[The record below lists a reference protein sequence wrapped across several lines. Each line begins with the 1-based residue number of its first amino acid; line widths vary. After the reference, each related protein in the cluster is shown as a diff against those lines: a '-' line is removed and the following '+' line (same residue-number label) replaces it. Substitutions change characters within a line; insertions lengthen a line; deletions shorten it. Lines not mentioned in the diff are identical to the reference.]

1 MQIGRKNSGAA
12 ATVIG
17 TVTTNASGY
26 FELAYSESVAGT
38 YAYSVDFY
46 GDTTYLACSSMVLD
60 PVIVGNLQT
69 TTLSISVSN
78 SSPAVGQAFTYTGYL
93 MNAEGIGLSGKK
105 IDKQCRLPSG
115 AWKSLGSTT
124 TDVNGRYVA
133 TYTEQTPGTYRYEF
147 WFQGDAQYAGSS
159 GGTQVGV
166 GTLKSA
172 TISIATSDSNPAI
185 NEVFTLSGTSAIR
198 TAFPSTI
205 SSLKSTGTVPVGRT

>member
-1 MQIGRKNSGAA
+1 MCIQSIST
-12 ATVIG
+12 ATQPI
-17 TVTTNASGY
+17 
-26 FELAYSESVAGT
+26 
-38 YAYSVDFY
+38 
-46 GDTTYLACSSMVLD
+46 CMSSMVLD

-133 TYTEQTPGTYRYEF
+133 TYTEQLQARIDMNSGSRVTHSMPAHREGRKLALAPLNLPLSPSRRQTPTRPSTKCSRSQGTPRYERH
-147 WFQGDAQYAGSS
+147 S
-159 GGTQVGV
+159 
-166 GTLKSA
+166 
-172 TISIATSDSNPAI
+172 PP
-185 NEVFTLSGTSAIR
+185 R
-198 TAFPSTI
+198 
-205 SSLKSTGTVPVGRT
+205 